1 SVFTESCS
9 IVMCAL
15 VHLNHY
21 SNAPVLHHSNL
32 FLISYVL
39 REPFQRQGMAKSSG
53 FGEIVGCAANGGE
66 LKPLRSLVIEKR
78 DLLVVGAANPSIG
91 HDVRHGADVGII

>member
-1 SVFTESCS
+1 
-9 IVMCAL
+9 
-15 VHLNHY
+15 
-21 SNAPVLHHSNL
+21 
-32 FLISYVL
+32 
-39 REPFQRQGMAKSSG
+39 MAESSG

-91 HDVRHGADVGII
+91 HDVRHGADVGIIDFMVRRQRYFVFLFDASGDVAEHTVAARRNSRGIAVGS